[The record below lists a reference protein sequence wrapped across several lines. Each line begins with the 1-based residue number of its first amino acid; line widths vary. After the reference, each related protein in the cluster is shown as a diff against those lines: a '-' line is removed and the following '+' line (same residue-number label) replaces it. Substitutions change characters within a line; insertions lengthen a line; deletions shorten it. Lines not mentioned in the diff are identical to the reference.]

1 MSTDL
6 VGVLQGMSL
15 FADLS
20 RAQLEEVSHTFEE
33 EVFEPEQRVMRRG
46 LSGSSFYVIVDGEAT
61 VLVEGRQIGTMGR
74 GEFFGE
80 ISVLLDIPPSADVV
94 AKHELR
100 CISLPATA
108 LREFLLRH
116 PPVALRMLQVQA
128 QRLHDNTEWLG
139 S

>member
-20 RAQLEEVSHTFEE
+20 RAQLEEVAHTFDE
-33 EVFEPEQRVMRRG
+33 EVFEPDQRVLRRG
-46 LSGSSFYVIVDGEAT
+46 LRGTSFYVIVDGEAM
-61 VLVEGRQIGTMGR
+61 VLVEGRQIGSMGR
-74 GEFFGE
+74 GDFFGE

-94 AKHELR
+94 AKQTLR
-100 CISLPATA
+100 CISLPATG
-108 LREFLLRH
+108 LREFLMRH

-128 QRLHDNTEWLG
+128 RRLHDNTEWL